1 MKLPNPD
8 RLRVDSE
15 KVVAYLLSTS
25 HPHGRGKAGFF
36 VRFGFRVEDWELL
49 AEALRTHGAS
59 RQVVKTMES
68 AYGTR
73 YAIEGPLESPDG
85 RHPLVR
91 TVWLV
96 KKGQVA
102 ARLITAY
109 PMKARND

>member
-15 KVVAYLLSTS
+15 KVVAYLLSPI

-59 RQVVKTMES
+59 WQVVKTVES
-68 AYGTR
+68 PYGTR
-73 YAIEGPLESPDG
+73 YAVEGPKERD
-85 RHPLVR
+85 
-91 TVWLV
+91 
-96 KKGQVA
+96 
-102 ARLITAY
+102 
-109 PMKARND
+109 D